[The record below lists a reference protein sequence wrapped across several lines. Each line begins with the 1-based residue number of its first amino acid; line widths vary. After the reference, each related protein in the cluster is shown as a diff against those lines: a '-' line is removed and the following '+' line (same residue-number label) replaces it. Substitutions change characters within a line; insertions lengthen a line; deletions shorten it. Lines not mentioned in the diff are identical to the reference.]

1 MYKFP
6 IEQCYDERF
15 ITKIVN
21 KFLANEVTEF
31 ARLQQYYD
39 VKTEILKRTMEEGKS
54 NNRLAHGFARY
65 ISNMAT
71 SYFIGKPIRYVTDD
85 EEYQEIL
92 TKELQNNYID
102 NVNFEGS
109 KEASK
114 KGIAFFLLFL
124 DESGILRI
132 KKCDAETI
140 IPIYSPKLG
149 EFLEGAI
156 RIWEER
162 DINGKL
168 IAQYAALYDKREI
181 WTYKRTSSNGIF
193 ALENLE
199 THMFDDIPVIVIW
212 NNEEVCSDYGP
223 HISLIDAY
231 DRAQSDTANDIDY
244 FSDSYLCIAGASGMT
259 EEAVL
264 DDTPEADR
272 KAADLRKNKILY
284 LDEKGQAQWLTKN
297 ENDTASENYKNRI
310 YKDLFFLSQVPAL
323 SDESFA
329 GNLTGVAIKY
339 KLIGLEELAIMK
351 QSKFEAAQKKL
362 VKLVTDYINMKYN
375 KNFDP
380 ETVTQKYERNFISN
394 VEETI
399 NNTKNLEGIVSKQTQ
414 LRMLPSDIVKD
425 VNGEIEQISKEKR
438 EEEQIPEVDTDI
450 FG

>member
-39 VKTEILKRTMEEGKS
+39 VKTEILKRTMEEGKP

-71 SYFIGKPIRYVTDD
+71 SYFIGRPIRYVTDD

-102 NVNFEGS
+102 TVNFEGS

-168 IAQYAALYDKREI
+168 IAQYAALYDKSEI
-181 WTYKRTSSNGIF
+181 WTYKRTSSTGIF

-231 DRAQSDTANDIDY
+231 DRAQSDTANDMDY

-351 QSKFEAAQKKL
+351 QSKFEAAQKKM

-425 VNGEIEQISKEKR
+425 VNSEIEQISKEKR